1 MGILI
6 KSSVLSGTS
15 EYKTGFYNASSIGD
29 FFELGYALYPTATGG
44 SSWAMSTEP
53 YNSGSELY
61 AWGASVSIPE
71 VNEAVD
77 INRSGVN
84 TAAMIAASLDG
95 TAASIASIYTQND
108 YSGYV
113 LPSYEGAQKMEIGL
127 FSFDPT
133 IFIPAYEDVSF
144 WTSTEK
150 DASKA
155 YYFTIR
161 GGGAPWEFGF
171 APKTDLKAVW
181 PIIQYNY
188 QAS

>member
-6 KSSVLSGTS
+6 RSTAAAGTS
-15 EYKTGFYNASSIGD
+15 EYKTGFYNASNIGD

-44 SSWAMSTEP
+44 SSWAISTEP
-53 YNSGSELY
+53 YNSGAQLY

-71 VNEAVD
+71 TTEAVELD
-77 INRSGVN
+77 KSGIN
-84 TAAMIAASLDG
+84 TAAIIAASLEFG
-95 TAASIASIYTQND
+95 NSAYIASIYTQND

-127 FSFDPT
+127 VPFDAS
-133 IFIPAYEDVSF
+133 IFVPAYDGVSF

-150 DASKA
+150 DATQA

-161 GGGAPWEFGF
+161 DGLPWDFGI
-171 APKTDLKAVW
+171 ALKTDLKAVW

-188 QAS
+188 QS